1 MKKLL
6 VMSSMLLLL
15 TGTHCLA
22 GDIWGHDGD
31 FMEDD
36 SNAKVQRHIAQQRA
50 LEANMTPE
58 ELAESQKRRS
68 ECGALDVGNVQGGG
82 RNVENVTV
90 IKGDVINV
98 AGKCRSK
105 R

>member
-1 MKKLL
+1 MKTLI
-6 VMSSMLLLL
+6 SSLLLL
-15 TGTHCLA
+15 SLASTSCLA

-31 FMEDD
+31 FMDDD

-50 LEANMTPE
+50 LEANMSDE

-82 RNVENVTV
+82 RKVENVTV

-98 AGKCRSK
+98 AGKCRST